1 MTTAIGKLFGWS
13 PFRLLQRH
21 MGQVGKCLIKM
32 CDSLDAFERGAFKSG
47 FPPLGRDTPLL
58 TDTPTRR

>member
-13 PFRLLQRH
+13 PFRFLQRH

-32 CDSLDAFERGAFKSG
+32 CDSLDAFECGAWDRKL
-47 FPPLGRDTPLL
+47 PPSVD
-58 TDTPTRR
+58 TRRPR